1 MGAKRIR
8 PSAKK
13 PLKTAVIQDTFPDRA
28 KAWAEKN
35 SMVLILV
42 AAAILL
48 PIIFSLGMSA
58 YTARNEA
65 NARADYS
72 AIAPKL
78 PSGEKSTPEEWQKVI
93 PDLEKFVSQHKGTQ
107 MAVIAQA
114 GLAKAYYETK
124 RYDDAIKTA
133 LDALKAAQPGPG
145 LRPLIQ
151 YQLAYA
157 YEAAGKRD
165 DALKEW
171 TSLKEAGAPGME
183 READWRIAG
192 IYAAGKDYSKA
203 AEMYTKAIEA
213 SGSYPP
219 QALLE
224 QELSRAR
231 EQAGT
236 GAKQESNAAAK

>member
-1 MGAKRIR
+1 LGAKRIR
-8 PSAKK
+8 TSAKK
-13 PLKTAVIQDTFPDRA
+13 PSKTIVIQDTLTDRA

-35 SMVLILV
+35 SLVIILV

-48 PIIFSLGMSA
+48 PIIYSLGMSA

-65 NARADYS
+65 KARTDYS

-78 PSGEKSTPEEWQKVI
+78 PSGEKNTPEEWQKVM
-93 PDLEKFVSQHKGTQ
+93 PDLEKFVSEHKGTQ

-114 GLAKAYYETK
+114 GLAKAYYETR

-145 LRPLIQ
+145 LKPLIQ

-165 DALKEW
+165 DALREW
-171 TSLKEAGAPGME
+171 TGLKSDAPGME
-183 READWRIAG
+183 READWRIAE

-203 AEMYTKAIEA
+203 AEMYSKAIEA
-213 SGSYPP
+213 PGSYPP
-219 QALLE
+219 QPLLE

-236 GAKQESNAAAK
+236 GAKQESNTPAK